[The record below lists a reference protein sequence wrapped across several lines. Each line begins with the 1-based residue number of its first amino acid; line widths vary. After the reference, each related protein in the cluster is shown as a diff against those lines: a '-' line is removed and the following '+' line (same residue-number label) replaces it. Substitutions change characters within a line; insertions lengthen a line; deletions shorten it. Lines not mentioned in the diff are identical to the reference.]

1 MSIEQILTNYAKE
14 GIFLAL
20 FLYLL
25 VLSIPQMRKELKQDM
40 KDMEDR
46 HGQEINRLERRHEDE
61 IERVEKKHEDEI
73 EKVEKKAEKREG
85 ELMRLLTM
93 FGDKYDILTHKVD
106 EVLKKLER

>member
-1 MSIEQILTNYAKE
+1 MNYAKE

-25 VLSIPQMRKELKQDM
+25 FWSIPRMRTEFKQDM

-46 HGQEINRLERRHEDE
+46 HSNEIAR
-61 IERVEKKHEDEI
+61 IEKKHDDEI
-73 EKVEKKAEKREG
+73 EKVEKKSEKRES

-93 FGDKYDILTHKVD
+93 FGDKYDILTTKVD